1 MSLEALLQVGTQLG
15 FLGKL
20 WIPGLGQEKKKQKQS
35 LKHFVVPESEKVL
48 KKWRGMSKGH
58 KKQIKE
64 APRGQNQN
72 KLSNTRHY
80 NSNAL

>member
-1 MSLEALLQVGTQLG
+1 M
-15 FLGKL
+15 
-20 WIPGLGQEKKKQKQS
+20 P
-35 LKHFVVPESEKVL
+35 
-48 KKWRGMSKGH
+48 KGH

-72 KLSNTRHY
+72 KLSNTIHY